1 MNRKYLNSASDT
13 ASNPHSALMCAITN
27 QALED
32 FTKWTPTMGEFDKKT
47 ALLWILKIADQY
59 GYQKKTVYE
68 SLKKKYNLSEEQIA
82 FYDDIMEREVYKNGN

>member
-1 MNRKYLNSASDT
+1 MNRKYLNSASDRMT
-13 ASNPHSALMCAITN
+13 NPYSALMCAITS

-32 FTKWTPTMGEFDKKT
+32 FTKWTIQLSEFDKKT

-68 SLKKKYNLSEEQIA
+68 SLKKKYNLNEEQIK
-82 FYDDIMEREVYKNGN
+82 FYDDIMEREVL